1 MSPQMTQTIKENS
14 KIDQTLIFKP
24 LDPSMKKSE
33 YTMPKLVMPAKIQ
46 LSTKT
51 QLLANNQTETGKIV
65 IIADQTLKDSEKFV
79 VFNVDK
85 KQCDIIDNQ
94 TGSVVSRTPGS
105 EQDFQNSPVI
115 TEDTPIDILPG
126 PQTTI
131 QATQFPKI
139 QLSGNLLKTSG
150 GNKQIKLLPLSGML
164 EGEQFQQKQQDHSE
178 TDNHEKMNG
187 QFIEVTADGEELAEI
202 NEDEFDEENNLKRV
216 KNVMPNRKSLKYLKT
231 LRYDLEKARV
241 LIDLAKKREKLK
253 LNLINIKEE
262 YVWLM
267 INSLDDDVSNLDTK
281 VVFTLL

>member
-1 MSPQMTQTIKENS
+1 MTQTIKENS